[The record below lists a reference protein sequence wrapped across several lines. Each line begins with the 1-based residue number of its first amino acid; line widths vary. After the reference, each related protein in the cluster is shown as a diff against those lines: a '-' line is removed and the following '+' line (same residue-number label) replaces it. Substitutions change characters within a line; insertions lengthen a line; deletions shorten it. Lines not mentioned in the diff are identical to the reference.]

1 LLKEEVKPAE
11 RYWVTA
17 TLAEAYRGIGDE
29 AKYQEVIAKATA
41 AAPERWMV
49 DTTLQQIQRLRML
62 QSTSTAATA

>member
-1 LLKEEVKPAE
+1 VKPAE

-17 TLAEAYRGIGDE
+17 TIAGAYCGIGDE
-29 AKYQEVIAKATA
+29 AKYPEWIAKATA

-49 DTTLQQIQRLRML
+49 DTTLQQIQRLRTL